1 MGCACRSVTVA
12 STSLRK
18 MAKMKRYRHYRIFV
32 SHGSYYS
39 LSAVNVNQAIRQA
52 RTTAR
57 KVFGFRKQTSLTVER
72 IQRLD
77 RRAGRLEEIE
87 LKVPRSE

>member
-1 MGCACRSVTVA
+1 
-12 STSLRK
+12 
-18 MAKMKRYRHYRIFV
+18 MKRHRHYRIYL

-39 LSAVNVNQAIRQA
+39 LSAANVEQAIHQA

-57 KVFGFRKQTSLTVER
+57 KVFGFRKQESLKVER

-77 RRAGRLEEIE
+77 RRAGRLEEVE
-87 LKVPRSE
+87 LKVPRTE

>member
-1 MGCACRSVTVA
+1 MGRACRSVTHPRVL
-12 STSLRK
+12 TK
-18 MAKMKRYRHYRIFV
+18 MAKMKRFHHYRV
-32 SHGSYYS
+32 YLSHGSYYS
-39 LSAVNVNQAIRQA
+39 LSAANVKQAICQA

-57 KVFGFRKQTSLTVER
+57 KVFGFRKQASLTVER

-77 RRAGRLEEIE
+77 RRAGRLDEIE